1 MFRTVPGTSTD
12 LGGVKVTTN
21 FTRPEPSDSPV
32 PRETSYAPPELLC
45 LKVCMFVCVHVCA
58 CACACA
64 CARACA
70 CACVRAC
77 VCAYLRLRLSVCAC
91 VYVMCA

>member
-1 MFRTVPGTSTD
+1 MCKLPFAVSDYVYIIHTLCMFRTVPGTSTD

-45 LKVCMFVCVHVCA
+45 LKVCMVTILLVHKSA
-58 CACACA
+58 G
-64 CARACA
+64 
-70 CACVRAC
+70 
-77 VCAYLRLRLSVCAC
+77 LP
-91 VYVMCA
+91 